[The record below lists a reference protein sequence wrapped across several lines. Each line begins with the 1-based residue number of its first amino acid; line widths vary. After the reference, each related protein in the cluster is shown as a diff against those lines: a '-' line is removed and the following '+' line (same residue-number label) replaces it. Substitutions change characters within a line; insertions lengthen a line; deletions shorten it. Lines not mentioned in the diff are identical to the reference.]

1 MAKFSNYVAK
11 QANADGFIRYTD
23 EEHARWQ
30 TLMQHQ
36 YQVLPRYAAPVY
48 LEALDRLQLPQDHIP
63 QCNEVSE
70 RLLESSGWRV
80 VPVPALIDFSRFFE
94 MLANR
99 QFPAASFIRSVQ
111 QMDYLEE
118 PDIFHEILGH
128 APLLS
133 DPGYAGFVQAYG
145 AVGRRAKPEDRI
157 WLARLFWFT
166 VEFGLIQTDAG
177 VKAFGAG
184 IVSSREELAYS
195 VDDPGAER
203 RAFDVIDILR
213 TPYHIDILQPVY
225 YVLESLEQLFEIA
238 QLDLMP
244 LIQKA
249 RTLGLETIHFN
260 RRSA

>member
-1 MAKFSNYVAK
+1 
-11 QANADGFIRYTD
+11 
-23 EEHARWQ
+23 
-30 TLMQHQ
+30 
-36 YQVLPRYAAPVY
+36 
-48 LEALDRLQLPQDHIP
+48 
-63 QCNEVSE
+63 
-70 RLLESSGWRV
+70 
-80 VPVPALIDFSRFFE
+80 

-99 QFPAASFIRSVQ
+99 QFPAASFIRSAQ

>member
-1 MAKFSNYVAK
+1 MARFSNYVAK
-11 QANADGFIRYTD
+11 QASADGFIRYTD
-23 EEHARWQ
+23 DEHTRWQ

-48 LEALDRLQLPQDHIP
+48 LEALDRLQLPQDRIP
-63 QCNEVSE
+63 QCAEVSE

-94 MLANR
+94 MLDNR
-99 QFPAASFIRSVQ
+99 QFPAASFIRSAEE
-111 QMDYLEE
+111 MDFLQE

-133 DPGYAGFVQAYG
+133 DPGYARFVQAYG
-145 AVGRRAKPEDRI
+145 AAGSRAKPQDRV

-177 VKAFGAG
+177 IKAFGAG
-184 IVSSREELAYS
+184 IVSSREELPYS
-195 VDDPGAER
+195 VDDPDVER

-225 YVLESLEQLFEIA
+225 YVLESFEQLFELA

-244 LIQKA
+244 LIHEA
-249 RTLGLETIHFN
+249 RTLGLETINFN
-260 RRSA
+260 GV